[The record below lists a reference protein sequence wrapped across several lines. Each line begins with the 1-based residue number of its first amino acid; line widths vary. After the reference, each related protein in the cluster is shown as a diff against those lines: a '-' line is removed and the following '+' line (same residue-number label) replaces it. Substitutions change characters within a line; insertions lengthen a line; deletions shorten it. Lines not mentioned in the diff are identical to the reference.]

1 MTASAG
7 IVKWFGGYNKAKDTE
22 NKFGFVEGVSGNDVF
37 LHQSQW
43 LGNGKPAENQLV
55 YFELEEQKGKWSAK
69 SAKALADEPYDKLI
83 ELLEKIITEQ
93 KTSVAGAI
101 SDFIIS
107 KISAELTSPNGPD
120 AQELIDRLGLKKL
133 LTMLRWKRE
142 WQQNIELLEG
152 KGLIKPLRDIEW
164 SSLPSPYISQHA
176 EKMANHLQNL
186 EQAEAVRLAQE
197 AAENFPPD
205 LRMFC
210 LLADYLKCEDESFSE
225 SARASLDSYVKKIYS
240 QSKKLPEYLQQ
251 YIKDKTIPSGGIMK
265 HPLIGPIFSHY
276 QFKKYLYEKDLKFIN
291 LYDATGHLQSRLDCF
306 ILKEIF
312 SLILAGN
319 PLDTVYSLFM
329 GRLWEAISSGK
340 IDPVQQTREIL
351 DLFPTC
357 GTIRRSLSCEAVYW
371 SKQEMFLCRGREC
384 TFPKV
389 VGHPEQKNYCDF
401 TIYDWFSHYGIN
413 YLADKKPTSRD
424 FPIKLAG
431 YLNRLREIFEV
442 IHCHQ
447 CSSLMLPDMQYARV
461 EYTEIEN
468 GRLVKKDM
476 APAYRLTV
484 FKCPNTDCAEHQV
497 GHYINHCMGYDCY
510 HLIDSRDCKTKCSS
524 GRYICKGCGSCCSD
538 HAKSNPVGL
547 CPDCGSPLKLFES
560 HEYDSYKRK
569 NKRYVRC
576 ENQRC
581 NFSIRPDQLP
591 KRFYLDSCGPVNKPP
606 QAH

>member
-1 MTASAG
+1 MTTSAG
-7 IVKWFGGYNKAKDTE
+7 VVKWFGGYNKAKEAE
-22 NKFGFVEGVSGNDVF
+22 NKFGFVDGISGSDVY
-37 LHQSQW
+37 LHESQW
-43 LGNGKPAENQLV
+43 LGNGKPAESQLV
-55 YFELEEQKGKWSAK
+55 YFDLIEQKEKWSAK
-69 SAKALADEPYDKLI
+69 NAKALAEAPYDKLI
-83 ELLEKIITEQ
+83 GLFEKIAEGPATP
-93 KTSVAGAI
+93 VAGSI
-101 SDFIIS
+101 YDFVAS
-107 KISAELTSPNGPD
+107 KISVELSSPNGPD
-120 AQELIDRLGLKKL
+120 TQELIAKLGLKKL
-133 LTMLRWKRE
+133 LTMLRSKRE
-142 WQQNIELLEG
+142 WQQNVEFLEG
-152 KGLIKPLRDIEW
+152 KGLIKPLIDIEW
-164 SSLPSPYISQHA
+164 SSLPSTYISQHA
-176 EKMANHLQNL
+176 ETMASYLL
-186 EQAEAVRLAQE
+186 SLDQAEAVRLTQE
-197 AAENFPPD
+197 AGKNLPAD
-205 LRMFC
+205 LRTFC
-210 LLADYLKCEDESFSE
+210 LLAGYIKDEDFLEST
-225 SARASLDSYVKKIYS
+225 RVSLNSYVKKIYS
-240 QSKKLPEYLQQ
+240 HSLKLPDYLQQ
-251 YIKDKTIPSGGIMK
+251 YIKIKTLDSGGVMK
-265 HPLIGPIFSHY
+265 NPLIGPAFSYY
-276 QFKKYLYEKDLKFIN
+276 QFKKYLYEKDLKFII
-291 LYDATGHLQSRLDCF
+291 LYDTSEHLQSRFDCF
-306 ILKEIF
+306 ILREIF

-329 GRLWEAISSGK
+329 GRLWQAISSGK
-340 IDPVQQTREIL
+340 IDPVKQAKDIL
-351 DLFPTC
+351 DLFPAC
-357 GTIRRSLSCEAVYW
+357 GTINPALSCEAVYW
-371 SKQEMFLCRGREC
+371 EKQEMFLCRGRKC
-384 TFPKV
+384 SSPKV
-389 VGHPEQKNYCDF
+389 VGHPEQSNYCDF
-401 TIYDWFSHYGIN
+401 TIYDWFSHYGID
-413 YLADKKPTSRD
+413 YLADQKPTSRD

-510 HLIDSRDCKTKCSS
+510 HLIDSRDCKTKCGS

-581 NFSIRPDQLP
+581 NFNIRPDQLP
-591 KRFYLDSCGPVNKPP
+591 KRFYLDSCGPVNKPL